1 MQFTTLYKLFQCKQ
15 KTKIQ
20 CIVFI
25 IESKVKKSYNNVFL
39 SYFSD
44 TLFSCRMTFTIE
56 ADIGGFLIMEHREN
70 HVNETHNLI
79 GTTKTLEYVF
89 RWDFVFPYHCV
100 EKETNTENCV
110 DPLTVHD
117 LTEQVR
123 FYF

>member
-1 MQFTTLYKLFQCKQ
+1 
-15 KTKIQ
+15 
-20 CIVFI
+20 
-25 IESKVKKSYNNVFL
+25 
-39 SYFSD
+39 
-44 TLFSCRMTFTIE
+44 MTFTIE

-89 RWDFVFPYHCV
+89 RWDFVLPYHCV

-110 DPLTVHD
+110 DPLTVPD

-123 FYF
+123 FCFLNLQERKEVIVVQNNYFANVLELNINLQNYSKVKRYH